1 MRKYK
6 LIFSKSLEG
15 KVQPK
20 QRPRVFRGRAFTP
33 KETAQYEK
41 LVKEWAS
48 LIYRKP
54 PSKKPVKIIMH
65 FFMEKAK
72 SNKKTFHTQTPDID
86 NLAKSVCDGING
98 IIIED
103 DCQII
108 EMFLCKEFADYGKR
122 PWVCLQVFEIEN

>member
-1 MRKYK
+1 MKKIFDAK
-6 LIFSKSLEG
+6 LMG

-54 PSKKPVKIIMH
+54 PSEKAVKVVMH
-65 FFMEKAK
+65 FYMAKAK
-72 SNKKTFHTQTPDID
+72 TNKKVFHTQTPDID
-86 NLAKSVCDGING
+86 NLAKSVCDALNG
-98 IIIED
+98 IVLKD
-103 DCQII
+103 DCQIVELVLSKVFCEI
-108 EMFLCKEFADYGKR
+108 DKQPY
-122 PWVCLQVFEIEN
+122 VSLQIFELEK